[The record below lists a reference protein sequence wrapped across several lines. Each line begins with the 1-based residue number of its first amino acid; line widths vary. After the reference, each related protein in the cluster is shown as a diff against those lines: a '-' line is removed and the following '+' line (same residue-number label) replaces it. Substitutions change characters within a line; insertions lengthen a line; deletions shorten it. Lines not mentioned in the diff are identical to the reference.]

1 MPTRAA
7 AKPSL
12 LPFPY
17 TGPTIANIPMSGR
30 SVAHS
35 GPKADDVTHPIS
47 YEGTLL
53 PHGSHVNKPQVSAE
67 MSLLVICLLISCID

>member
-1 MPTRAA
+1 VPTRAA

-30 SVAHS
+30 SVAHP
-35 GPKADDVTHPIS
+35 GPNADVVTHPIS

-53 PHGSHVNKPQVSAE
+53 PHGPHVNRPQVSAE
-67 MSLLVICLLISCID
+67 MSLLVICLLIS